1 MIDWWL
7 AYNIAIGLGL
17 LIVGGWAFDTRRTMA
32 RILRLAR
39 LNSYDLPT
47 EEIELPP
54 TMRVGPRLEEFG
66 PGKPVPHGTQDPDWR
81 PGLPIR
87 R

>member
-1 MIDWWL
+1 MNWWL

-17 LIVGGWAFDTRRTMA
+17 LIALAWAYDARRMWKRVVRMA
-32 RILRLAR
+32 RLH
-39 LNSYDLPT
+39 SYDLPT

-66 PGKPVPHGTQDPDWR
+66 PGKPMPPVKW
-81 PGLPIR
+81 
-87 R
+87 